1 MSENTNECVIEWIP
15 GRDYVGV
22 TAKNGSSWKNRC
34 EELEK
39 EFPDDVKILARNN
52 DGSIFAHLPYS
63 YIKIN
68 PPRKYSDEAKKKAA
82 ERLNKMRA
90 EKSNTAEENP
100 FCLLITVRGNIM
112 RGNLLEMI
120 FTDFLSSILRN
131 TDTCLLTKKLWM
143 EQTLQSVQSR
153 DICGNWRWIL

>member
-15 GRDYVGV
+15 GRDYVGL
-22 TAKNGSSWKNRC
+22 TAKNGSTWKNRC

-68 PPRKYSDEAKKKAA
+68 PPRKYSDEAKKIKCVQKKA
-82 ERLNKMRA
+82 
-90 EKSNTAEENP
+90 
-100 FCLLITVRGNIM
+100 
-112 RGNLLEMI
+112 
-120 FTDFLSSILRN
+120 ILR
-131 TDTCLLTKKLWM
+131 KKIRFAYELPS
-143 EQTLQSVQSR
+143 EE
-153 DICGNWRWIL
+153 I

>member
-52 DGSIFAHLPYS
+52 DGSISLTYHIPTLKSTHRENIPM
-63 YIKIN
+63 K
-68 PPRKYSDEAKKKAA
+68 RKRK
-82 ERLNKMRA
+82 
-90 EKSNTAEENP
+90 
-100 FCLLITVRGNIM
+100 
-112 RGNLLEMI
+112 
-120 FTDFLSSILRN
+120 LRK
-131 TDTCLLTKKLWM
+131 D
-143 EQTLQSVQSR
+143 
-153 DICGNWRWIL
+153 

>member
-52 DGSIFAHLPYS
+52 DGSISPTCHIPTL
-63 YIKIN
+63 
-68 PPRKYSDEAKKKAA
+68 
-82 ERLNKMRA
+82 
-90 EKSNTAEENP
+90 KS
-100 FCLLITVRGNIM
+100 IHQGNIPM
-112 RGNLLEMI
+112 KRKRK
-120 FTDFLSSILRN
+120 LRK
-131 TDTCLLTKKLWM
+131 D
-143 EQTLQSVQSR
+143 
-153 DICGNWRWIL
+153 

>member
-39 EFPDDVKILARNN
+39 KFPDDVKILVRNN

-68 PPRKYSDEAKKKAA
+68 PPRKYSDEAKEKAA

-90 EKSNTAEENP
+90 EKSNTAEEEL
-100 FCLLITVRGNIM
+100 FYV
-112 RGNLLEMI
+112 
-120 FTDFLSSILRN
+120 
-131 TDTCLLTKKLWM
+131 
-143 EQTLQSVQSR
+143 
-153 DICGNWRWIL
+153 

>member
-15 GRDYVGV
+15 GRDYVGL

-39 EFPDDVKILARNN
+39 EFPEDVKIIARNN

-82 ERLNKMRA
+82 ERLNKMRE
-90 EKSNTAEENP
+90 EKSNTAAIGDG
-100 FCLLITVRGNIM
+100 FSDCHRTSGNIK
-112 RGNLLEMI
+112 
-120 FTDFLSSILRN
+120 SIPF
-131 TDTCLLTKKLWM
+131 DGI
-143 EQTLQSVQSR
+143 QTR
-153 DICGNWRWIL
+153 KEETWEAN

>member
-15 GRDYVGV
+15 GRDYVGL

-39 EFPDDVKILARNN
+39 KFPEDVKILARNN
-52 DGSIFAHLPYS
+52 DGSVFAHLPYS

-82 ERLNKMRA
+82 ERLNKMRE
-90 EKSNTAEENP
+90 EKSNTAAEEP
-100 FCLLITVRGNIM
+100 FCV
-112 RGNLLEMI
+112 
-120 FTDFLSSILRN
+120 
-131 TDTCLLTKKLWM
+131 
-143 EQTLQSVQSR
+143 
-153 DICGNWRWIL
+153 

>member
-15 GRDYVGV
+15 GRYYVGL
-22 TAKNGSSWKNRC
+22 TAKNGSAWKNRC

-39 EFPDDVKILARNN
+39 EFPEDVKILARNN

-68 PPRKYSDEAKKKAA
+68 PPRRYSDEAKKKAA

-90 EKSNTAEENP
+90 EKSNTSAEEP
-100 FCLLITVRGNIM
+100 FCV
-112 RGNLLEMI
+112 
-120 FTDFLSSILRN
+120 
-131 TDTCLLTKKLWM
+131 
-143 EQTLQSVQSR
+143 
-153 DICGNWRWIL
+153 